1 MSVSAFVAYFNDAA
15 ARDAAVQQALASDGP
30 QVRLVGMATVIVKGQ
45 EPYSRERP
53 FVIFFGDMMSALFF
67 MQHGATSSGPLY

>member
-30 QVRLVGMATVIVKGQ
+30 QVRLVGMAIAKGQ
-45 EPYSRERP
+45 EAYSRERP